1 MRIGGRSTGSLGWG
15 GYGLEGRERCGRIQ
29 VHEVEEICIQSPSVV
44 GAVGGWN
51 GAGSQ
56 PGDVACG
63 GI

>member
-1 MRIGGRSTGSLGWG
+1 MRIGERSTGSLGRG

-29 VHEVEEICIQSPSVV
+29 VHEVKEIWVEGASVV

-56 PGDVACG
+56 PGDVACS